1 MLARSAP
8 MPTRP
13 GFAFEP
19 KWDGFR
25 ALLSTEHGFRVISR
39 RRWNMTPL
47 VEELSAF
54 PARGVFDG
62 ELVAFEDG
70 QVDFVA
76 LTDRILLRSGDAP
89 VAFIVFDVL
98 YLDGSSTMR
107 EPYWKRRA
115 ILESL
120 GLAGPHWATTPSFD
134 DADALWRV
142 VLRDGLEGVVAKPRG
157 SVYRPGERGWLK
169 IKNRAYWKYDLERE
183 FVVSERR
190 RKAVPHTSHSC

>member
-25 ALLSTEHGFRVISR
+25 ALLSTERGFRVISR

-54 PARGVFDG
+54 PVRGVFDG

-76 LTDRILLRSGDAP
+76 LTDRILLRSRDAP
-89 VAFIVFDVL
+89 IAFIVFDVL
-98 YLDGSSTMR
+98 YVDGSSTIR
-107 EPYWKRRA
+107 EPYRKRRS
-115 ILESL
+115 ILETL
-120 GLAGPHWATTPSFD
+120 DLAGPHWAMTPCFD

-142 VLRDGLEGVVAKPRG
+142 VVRDGLEGVVAKPRG
-157 SVYRPGERGWLK
+157 SVYRPGVRLAQDQEPRL
-169 IKNRAYWKYDLERE
+169 LE
-183 FVVSERR
+183 VRR
-190 RKAVPHTSHSC
+190 RTRIRRVRTAAESCVTHIA